1 MVTREDIVSRH
12 YQHGDLLNAI
22 RNAIAQLG
30 KTTDKVTLDDLA
42 PVDEFHIGGRVAT
55 DRFMSQLNISG
66 DDHVL
71 DVGCG
76 LGGAARYVAGT
87 YRSKVTGIDVTPEY
101 IETGNA
107 LCEWVR
113 LDQLVTLHHA
123 SALDMPFGDESFDA
137 AYMLH
142 VGMNIEDKDRLFS
155 EIHRVLRPGAVFGV
169 YDVMRMK
176 AGDLAYPVPWA
187 ADEATSSLA
196 DPEHYRRAL
205 EATGFELASE
215 ANRLEF
221 AREFFEKIRA
231 AAQAGQAKSP
241 LGLHTLMRDGAKE
254 KAENMMQNIAE
265 GLIAPFEIITRRA
278 G

>member
-1 MVTREDIVSRH
+1 MTTRENIVSRH

-22 RNAIAQLG
+22 RNAVVQLG
-30 KTTDKVTLDDLA
+30 KDKDTVTIDDLA

-55 DRFMSQLNISG
+55 DRFMNQLDISES
-66 DDHVL
+66 DHVL

-87 YRSKVTGIDVTPEY
+87 YGSKVTGIDVTPEY
-101 IETGNA
+101 IETGNV

-113 LDQLVTLHHA
+113 LDQQVTLHRA
-123 SALDMPFGDESFDA
+123 SALEMPFGDESFDA

-142 VGMNIEDKDRLFS
+142 VGMNIEDKERLFG
-155 EIHRVLRPGAVFGV
+155 EIYRVLRPGAVFGV

-176 AGDLAYPVPWA
+176 EGDLAYPVPWA

-196 DPEHYRRAL
+196 DPERYKRAL
-205 EATGFELASE
+205 EATGFNLASE

-221 AREFFEKIRA
+221 ARKFFEKIRA
-231 AAQAGQAKSP
+231 DAQAGQARSP

-254 KAENMMQNIAE
+254 KAENMMQNIAA
-265 GLIAPFEIITRRA
+265 GLIAPFEIIARRD